1 MGRSKTTKLLLL
13 DSLLQERSERSLSTK
28 YVIALIESYLGE
40 SPGPRD
46 VMGRANEYMGKRGEG
61 GSE

>member
-1 MGRSKTTKLLLL
+1 M
-13 DSLLQERSERSLSTK
+13 STK

-40 SPGPRD
+40 SPGLRD
-46 VMGRANEYMGKRGEG
+46 VMGRANEYMGKGGEG